1 MYDFI
6 DTLNE
11 SRSLS
16 ESLGK
21 LNTGTSEFR
30 EVVKALLKMKTDT
43 GVSPNSNIVNFTVSD
58 IGDVPSKVMQIAA
71 TTDELPAAIYLAN
84 AEGKGMIVFE
94 KYGSAFTGKI
104 TKTTPVGVLTRD
116 NSPWGQNGFGMKYT
130 QRTGR
135 RNHKDIRFRDV
146 GMYDMRG
153 EISGAVIFA
162 DSNKDQL
169 RQDRR
174 QAQHNADPLSMT
186 RSGREWDRSKRLD
199 AYKASKGDNFTG
211 GEISFKEFSDI
222 IVSYHN
228 KRGVNFNGIPVSV
241 HISSR
246 FEVPKNPMNDPV
258 IEVAHLD
265 AIAEGTDSTGRT
277 YGRFSTLAKVYLD
290 LSNGRYTIKPR

>member
-6 DTLNE
+6 DILNE
-11 SRSLS
+11 SRKLN

-21 LNTGTSEFR
+21 LNAGTSEFK

-43 GVSPNSNIVNFTVSD
+43 GVSPNSNIVNFTVGD

-84 AEGKGMIVFE
+84 AEGKSMIVFE

-104 TKTTPVGVLTRD
+104 TKTTQVGVLTRD
-116 NSPWGQNGFGMKYT
+116 NSPWGSNDFGMKYA
-130 QRTGR
+130 QRAGR
-135 RNHKDIRFRDV
+135 RSYKDLRFRDV
-146 GMYDMRG
+146 GMYNMHG

-162 DSNKDQL
+162 DPSKDQL
-169 RQDRR
+169 RLDRR
-174 QAQHNADPLSMT
+174 QAQRNADPLSMT
-186 RSGREWDRSKRLD
+186 RSDREWDRKKRLD

-211 GEISFKEFSDI
+211 GEISFKEFSTI

-228 KRGVNFNGIPVSV
+228 KRGVNFDGIPVQV
-241 HISSR
+241 YISSK

-265 AIAEGTDSTGRT
+265 TIAEGTDSTGRT
-277 YGRFSTLAKVYLD
+277 YGRFSTLARIYLD